1 MLPIFLVFCV
11 VFFVLVVFIL
21 CLLLRMLNVFRHGP
35 FMIVPSIFY
44 NVYLIKNEYQ
54 DNRVRGC
61 ENSIIIIV
69 NNTTNRKLTT
79 LTVYT
84 VYFESI
90 TLLNVNNIQ
99 YVDDMVNNF
108 NQNVI
113 MLKVIEL

>member
-1 MLPIFLVFCV
+1 
-11 VFFVLVVFIL
+11 
-21 CLLLRMLNVFRHGP
+21 
-35 FMIVPSIFY
+35 MIVPSIFY

-90 TLLNVNNIQ
+90 INVNNIH

-108 NQNVI
+108 NQNFI